1 MRAFALSRLFDFSA
15 SSDDDEKQLCNLRS
29 FRRRRRND
37 RGRQAMLPIYSE
49 LIGLSVFVSRISGRY
64 KKKEEGARGLRSR
77 GSSGSRYRA
86 MMMKKFDPD
95 LRSFRRRRRNDR
107 GRL

>member
-1 MRAFALSRLFDFSA
+1 MRAFALSRLFGFSA

-64 KKKEEGARGLRSR
+64 KKK
-77 GSSGSRYRA
+77 
-86 MMMKKFDPD
+86 KKVRVCALAVVRF
-95 LRSFRRRRRNDR
+95 LGVER
-107 GRL
+107 